1 MMLKIIMMMLLVA
14 IMVYML
20 YTVYHQTRKETFSS
34 NYLVNMKNN
43 LDEDTKENFVSGTCP
58 TTLVKKGNQILLYNP
73 NMVKVPGVNPIV
85 LKSLKE
91 YEKYVKWQ
99 RANNL
104 DCPILH
110 LERMYDSQGHEN
122 YEIKNSFML
131 NEPSGPLNHDL
142 PVVHKTPNV
151 GELLNAHYD
160 NNKPYNKFSYPA
172 YDPYN
177 QNLGVMTKLDLDG
190 PNPNLSKNTP

>member
-1 MMLKIIMMMLLVA
+1 MMLKIIMMLLLVL

-20 YTVYHQTRKETFSS
+20 YTVYHQTSKETFQTKYFES
-34 NYLVNMKNN
+34 MQNN
-43 LDEDTKENFVSGTCP
+43 PNNSKEGFVSGTCP
-58 TTLVKKGNQILLYNP
+58 TTLVKQGNQILLYNP

-85 LKSLKE
+85 LKSLKD

-110 LERMYDSQGHEN
+110 LERMYDSQGEEN

-151 GELLNAHYD
+151 NELLNAHYD
-160 NNKPYNKFSYPA
+160 NNKPYNKLSYPA

-190 PNPNLSKNTP
+190 PNPNLSKNTH